1 MEPNYQN
8 ILNFYLVPEN
18 DRPVVSGAREGVAV
32 MLSCSGLV
40 SEERGSR
47 YCSVVTQE
55 TEVTRTGPGDKLLE
69 VSEDG
74 GQTVILR
81 GG

>member
-18 DRPVVSGAREGVAV
+18 DRPIVSGAREGVVV

-47 YCSVVTQE
+47 YCSVTQE
-55 TEVTRTGPGDKLLE
+55 TEVTRSGPGDKLLE
-69 VSEDG
+69 ASEDG